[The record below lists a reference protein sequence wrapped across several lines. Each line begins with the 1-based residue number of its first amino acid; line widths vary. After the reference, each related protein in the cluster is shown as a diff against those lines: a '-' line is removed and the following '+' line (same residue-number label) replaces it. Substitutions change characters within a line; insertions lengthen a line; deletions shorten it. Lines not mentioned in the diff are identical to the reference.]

1 MRISIRRRPR
11 IAVILVAVC
20 ALGSARL
27 TSQLVRFRRQST
39 GTAEAAEQ
47 YMTRFEPLAAFL
59 PPGQITG
66 YLFDEAHA
74 DRGLLHPDNRFY
86 LAQYAL
92 VPHLVDHTPDHR
104 LVIVDSD
111 TPAATPDIALREHWT
126 LAADLHNGVKLFC
139 TQRKD

>member
-1 MRISIRRRPR
+1 MRISIKRRPR
-11 IAVILVAVC
+11 TAVILVAAC

-27 TSQLVRFRRQST
+27 TSQFVQFRRQSA
-39 GTAEAAEQ
+39 GAAEAAGQ

-59 PPGQITG
+59 PPGHVTG
-66 YLFDEAHA
+66 YLFDEVHA
-74 DRGLLHPDNRFY
+74 DPGLLHPDNRFY

-92 VPHLVDHTPDHR
+92 VPHPMDRTPDHR

-111 TPAATPDIALREHWT
+111 TPTATPDIALREHWT

-139 TQRKD
+139 THRKD